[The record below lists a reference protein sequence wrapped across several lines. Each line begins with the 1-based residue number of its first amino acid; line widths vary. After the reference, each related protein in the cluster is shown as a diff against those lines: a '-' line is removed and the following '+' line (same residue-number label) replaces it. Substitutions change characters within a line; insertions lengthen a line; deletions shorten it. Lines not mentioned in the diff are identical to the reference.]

1 MPPFLEY
8 ILYFLVT
15 LGVLVFVHE
24 LGHFLAARLCGMRAS
39 EFAFGMGPRLF
50 GYNRVNGFS
59 LGKLPES
66 VEQGLGPHTDY
77 RVAAF
82 PVGGYVKIAGMIDES
97 FDTKHLEA
105 EPQPWEFR
113 ARPLWQRMLVICAGV
128 LMNILL
134 ALLIFWG
141 INYVQGRT
149 VRETTTV
156 GYVAAGSPADSAGL
170 QAGDRILTVNGSA
183 ITQWDEVTSGIFLAD
198 ITRDAVLTLRRG
210 GTETE
215 VLLPRRLLADPTEG
229 SLGAYPEGTALTVTG
244 IIPGM
249 PAERAGL
256 KPLDVIVS
264 LNGAPVALDSP
275 VSAIVGAASGRDLV
289 IGVRRGDSTL
299 SFTTVP
305 TAEGKVGMYYG
316 PYYTGPTR
324 SVRYSLFE
332 AFPHGVRYLVGM
344 TRLFLQQLWQLFT
357 GRVAFTQSVGGPI
370 KIAQLAT
377 QSAELGVLSYLG
389 FMALLSITLAIMNIL
404 PFPALDG
411 GHMVFLLYEAVF
423 RREVP
428 VRVRLFL
435 QQAGMVLLLAFMVF
449 VFINDI
455 VNF

>member
-8 ILYFLVT
+8 VLYFLVT

-59 LGKLPES
+59 FGKLSEET
-66 VEQGLGPHTDY
+66 EQRLDRHTDY

-82 PVGGYVKIAGMIDES
+82 PIGGYVKIAGMIDES
-97 FDTKHLEA
+97 LDTEHLADEA
-105 EPQPWEFR
+105 QPWEFR

-141 INYVQGRT
+141 INYVQGKT

-156 GYVAAGSPADSAGL
+156 GYVAKGSPADSAGL
-170 QAGDRILTVNGSA
+170 RAGDRVLTVNGA
-183 ITQWDEVTSGIFLAD
+183 PAANWDDVTSGIFLAD
-198 ITRDAVLTLRRG
+198 ITTDAMLTVKRNG
-210 GTETE
+210 G
-215 VLLPRRLLADPTEG
+215 VVDALLPRRLLADPTEA
-229 SLGAYPEGTALTVTG
+229 SLGAYPEGTAITVTG

-249 PAERAGL
+249 PAEKAGM
-256 KPLDVIVS
+256 KPLDVITS
-264 LNGAPVALDSP
+264 LDGAPVALDSP
-275 VSAIVGAASGRDLV
+275 VSAMVNAASGRPLA

-299 SFTTVP
+299 VLTAIP

-316 PYYTGPTR
+316 PFYSGPTS
-324 SVRYSLFE
+324 SVRYSVFE

-370 KIAQLAT
+370 KIAQMAT
-377 QSAELGVLSYLG
+377 QSAELGWMSYLG

-428 VRVRLFL
+428 VRIRLFL

>member
-8 ILYFLVT
+8 ILYFLIT

-59 LGKLPES
+59 LGKLSEE
-66 VEQGLGPHTDY
+66 VEQRLGQHTDY
-77 RVAAF
+77 RIAAF
-82 PVGGYVKIAGMIDES
+82 PIGGYVKIAGMIDES
-97 FDTKHLEA
+97 LDAEHITS

-113 ARPLWQRMLVICAGV
+113 SKPLWQRMLVICAGV

-134 ALLIFWG
+134 AFLIFWG
-141 INYVQGRT
+141 INYVQGKT

-156 GYVAAGSPADSAGL
+156 GYVAAGSAADSAGL
-170 QAGDRILTVNGSA
+170 RVGDRILMVNGKTVA
-183 ITQWDEVTSGIFLAD
+183 HWDDVTAAVFLAD
-198 ITRDAVLTLRRG
+198 ITEDAALTLRRG
-210 GTETE
+210 AETVE
-215 VLLPRRLLADPTEG
+215 AVVARRRLADPTE
-229 SLGAYPEGTALTVTG
+229 SALGAYPEGTALTVTG
-244 IIPGM
+244 IMPGM
-249 PAERAGL
+249 PGDRAGL
-256 KPLDVIVS
+256 KPLDVIVA
-264 LNGAPVALDSP
+264 LNGEPVALDSP
-275 VSAIVGAASGRDLV
+275 VGVMVGRAAGKELL
-289 IGVRRGDSTL
+289 IGVRRGDSVLTL
-299 SFTTVP
+299 SAVP
-305 TAEGKVGMYYG
+305 TAEGKIGMYYG

-332 AFPHGVRYLVGM
+332 AFPLGVKYLVSM
-344 TRLFLQQLWQLFT
+344 TKLFLQQLWQLFT

-370 KIAQLAT
+370 KIAQMAT
-377 QSAELGVLSYLG
+377 QSAELGALSYLG

-435 QQAGMVLLLAFMVF
+435 QQAGMVLLLAFMLFVF
-449 VFINDI
+449 VNDI
-455 VNF
+455 INL